1 LPGLFDALG
10 ADKTGIV
17 GAVDNPAAGSVVGVV
32 DVAAG
37 IVGQPVG
44 TADLLGVGPGVDR
57 KTSAALFFLQTV
69 FVASWSLANGL
80 ELALVT
86 VPGLPSLLAPEPA
99 LVLGPLLEFSPLL
112 ERVLRLEL
120 LLLPGLLLPLAP
132 VLPLGPLLLPEPVPV
147 PEPLPGFVPVD
158 IDTLAVVKSGRNL
171 ARYCVDPGCFA

>member
-1 LPGLFDALG
+1 MFDALG

-17 GAVDNPAAGSVVGVV
+17 GAVDNPAAGSVV
-32 DVAAG
+32 VAAG